1 MLTAAVATAAA
12 GPTVIVAGKANRRI
26 RVLGYIVTSH
36 LSNYIVWKSGTTALS
51 GQMHMAAGS
60 NIALH
65 LGDLWQSGGLPVLQT
80 APGEDLVIDLDVAQV
95 VGGHVT
101 YVEVPV

>member
-1 MLTAAVATAAA
+1 MLTAAVDTAAA
-12 GPTVIVAGKANRRI
+12 GPTVIVAGKTNRRI
-26 RVLGYIVTSH
+26 RVLAYIVTSH
-36 LSNYIVWKSGTTALS
+36 MSNYVVWKSGTTALS
-51 GQMHMAAGS
+51 GQMHMSAGN
-60 NIALH
+60 NIAIH

-80 APGEDLVIDLDVAQV
+80 APGEDLVLYLDQAQV

>member
-26 RVLGYIVTSH
+26 RVLGYIVTS
-36 LSNYIVWKSGTTALS
+36 SQNNYVIWKSGTTALS
-51 GQMHMAAGS
+51 GQMHMPAGG
-60 NIALH
+60 NVALH

-80 APGEDLVIDLDVAQV
+80 DPGEDLVLYLDQAHV